1 MRGATLF
8 VGVGSPHGDDRAGWL
23 VADALHEMTVTDVF
37 TRRSDLLNTGAT
49 AVVQSPP
56 LAIRKACIPAD
67 LLDWLDG
74 VARLIVCDAVCGAG
88 PTGTLHRWFWPDP
101 RIGQMHSAGSHDFGL
116 PAVLELAGTLGRLPA
131 VVVAWGIEA
140 GQVLPD
146 AEVSPEI
153 QRALPD
159 LVARIHGELVA

>member
-1 MRGATLF
+1 MDGATLF

-23 VADALHEMTVTDVF
+23 VADALSEMTETCGF
-37 TRRSDLLNTGAT
+37 TRPIRLLDPGGT
-49 AVVQSPP
+49 AVERKPS
-56 LAIRKACIPAD
+56 LAVRKTGVPAE

-74 VARLIVCDAVCGAG
+74 VARLIVCDAFCGAG
-88 PTGTLHRWFWPDP
+88 PAGAIHRWLWPDP
-101 RIGQMHSAGSHDFGL
+101 RIAQCHSAGSHDFGL
-116 PAVLELAGTLGRLPA
+116 PAVLELAATLGRLPA
-131 VVVAWGIEA
+131 AVVVWGIEA
-140 GQVLPD
+140 GRVRPG